1 MQPLKNVGF
10 FETICMFLA
19 HAYSSFLWLKKKK
32 KRRNRFSSGNH
43 VGSGHMP
50 SKSQSH
56 IQLLEQNGVLLL
68 LLTLAV
74 CVCGGGVLLQ
84 EGSPSQ
90 PWDSA
95 DLGATVQASGS
106 HLCRA
111 ACWMF

>member
-1 MQPLKNVGF
+1 
-10 FETICMFLA
+10 MFLA

-74 CVCGGGVLLQ
+74 CVGGGGCYCRRGAPPSRGIAQTSELLFKLRDPISA
-84 EGSPSQ
+84 EQ
-90 PWDSA
+90 PAGCFDS
-95 DLGATVQASGS
+95 
-106 HLCRA
+106 
-111 ACWMF
+111 